1 MLVGACTCESV
12 AFVFVEDF
20 TVVLSVRREIIGGV
34 YLWCGRGLVTL
45 QRKLLM
51 SAMCKRGLGAK
62 LMIMKMNAA
71 R

>member
-1 MLVGACTCESV
+1 MFVGARTCEPV
-12 AFVFVEDF
+12 AFVFVEHF
-20 TVVLSVRREIIGGV
+20 SVGLSVRLEIIGSF